1 MIDQEQVRKYWA
13 GWVRR
18 EIGGNDMVQEA
29 AASAAVNEILLG
41 HDDAAAAAAA
51 RRMAQSLGIRVKG
64 GQPGAVVT
72 SAATTSS
79 DAPFP
84 GPSTAPVPV
93 PARAATSGEPLR
105 CRLCGSVPAA
115 NMTIHEHNGR
125 VIWMV
130 HKTVKGPFCRDCATA
145 LLRQR
150 QNSTLFQGW
159 FGIFSFFITPVTL
172 LLNLG
177 AWQKVRSLAAPHRDP
192 GTESPLPAPLSPG
205 NPLIRRPGLYVGG
218 VVLGAVAA
226 FLIISA
232 NDKGGCLDDSTTRA
246 NRVTDL
252 HNAYVATYN
261 KDGAA
266 ISACSTVD
274 CERAPKLELA
284 AALRT
289 YSTGLG
295 QICWPDDNMK
305 ADANRLIAANTAAAD
320 AFTSWAGATTDSDE
334 KSLGSIADQKDKDEQ
349 AAEAKLAS
357 DLQVQYAS
365 PSP

>member
-18 EIGGNDMVQEA
+18 EIGGNEMVQEA

-41 HDDAAAAAAA
+41 HDDAAAAGAA
-51 RRMAQSLGIRVKG
+51 RRMAQSLGVKVKG
-64 GQPGAVVT
+64 GQPGAVVAP
-72 SAATTSS
+72 AARPSN

-84 GPSTAPVPV
+84 GPTTTRVPVPV
-93 PARAATSGEPLR
+93 QAAAPGEPLR

-125 VIWMV
+125 VVWMV
-130 HKTVKGPFCRDCATA
+130 HKTVKGPFCRDCGTA

-159 FGIFSFFITPVTL
+159 FGIFSFFITPITL

-177 AWQKVRSLAAPHRDP
+177 AWQKVRSLAAPRRDP
-192 GTESPLPAPLSPG
+192 ATESPLPAPLHPGSP
-205 NPLIRRPGLYVGG
+205 LLRRPGPYVGG
-218 VVLGAVAA
+218 VVVGAVAV
-226 FLIISA
+226 FLIVAA
-232 NDKGGCLDDSTTRA
+232 NDRGGCLDTSTERA

-274 CERAPKLELA
+274 CERAPKLEIA
-284 AALRT
+284 TALRT

-295 QICWPDDNMK
+295 QICWPDSNLK
-305 ADANRLIAANTAAAD
+305 AEANSLIAANTTMAD
-320 AFTSWAGATTDSDE
+320 AFTSWAGATNDSDE
-334 KSLGSIADQKDKDEQ
+334 KSLGSIADQKDKDQQ
-349 AAEAKLAS
+349 AAEAKLAG

>member
-1 MIDQEQVRKYWA
+1 MIDQEQVRKHWA

-18 EIGGNDMVQEA
+18 EIGGNEMVQEA

-51 RRMAQSLGIRVKG
+51 RRMAQSLGVKVKG
-64 GQPGAVVT
+64 GPPGAVVAP
-72 SAATTSS
+72 AAASS

-84 GPSTAPVPV
+84 GPSAAPVPAPV
-93 PARAATSGEPLR
+93 RAATSGEPLR

-125 VIWMV
+125 VVWMV
-130 HKTVKGPFCRDCATA
+130 HKTVKGPFCRDCGTA

-177 AWQKVRSLAAPHRDP
+177 AWQKVRALAAPHRDP
-192 GTESPLPAPLSPG
+192 ATESPLPAPLHPGSP
-205 NPLIRRPGLYVGG
+205 LLRRPGPYVGG
-218 VVLGAVAA
+218 VVVGAVAV

-232 NDKGGCLDDSTTRA
+232 NDRGGCLDSSTDRA

-261 KDGAA
+261 KAGAA

-274 CERAPKLELA
+274 CERAPKLEIA
-284 AALRT
+284 SALKT

-295 QICWPDDNMK
+295 QICWPNDSMK
-305 ADANRLIAANTAAAD
+305 AEANSLIAANGAMAD
-320 AFTSWAGATTDSDE
+320 AFTSWAGATSDTDD
-334 KSLGSIADQKDKDEQ
+334 KTLAHVADQKDKDQQ
-349 AAEAKLAS
+349 AAEAKLAA
-357 DLQVQYAS
+357 DLQVAYSS

>member
-1 MIDQEQVRKYWA
+1 VIDQEQVRKYWA

-18 EIGGNDMVQEA
+18 QIGGNEMVQEA

-41 HDDAAAAAAA
+41 HNDEAAATAA
-51 RRMAQSLGIRVKG
+51 RRMAQSLGVKVKG
-64 GQPGAVVT
+64 GQPGAGVAP
-72 SAATTSS
+72 AATAPS

-84 GPSTAPVPV
+84 GPTSTPGPAP
-93 PARAATSGEPLR
+93 AQAAVAGQPLR

-125 VIWMV
+125 VVWMV
-130 HKTVKGPFCRDCATA
+130 HKTVKGPFCRDCGTA

-159 FGIFSFFITPVTL
+159 FGIFSFFITPITL

-192 GTESPLPAPLSPG
+192 ATESPLPAPLNPG
-205 NPLIRRPGLYVGG
+205 KPLIRRPGPYVGG
-218 VVLGAVAA
+218 VVLGAVAV

-261 KDGAA
+261 KAGAA
-266 ISACSTVD
+266 IGTCTTVD
-274 CERAPKLELA
+274 CERAPKLEIVS
-284 AALRT
+284 ALKT
-289 YSTGLG
+289 YSTGLS
-295 QICWPDDNMK
+295 QICWPNDNMK
-305 ADANRLIAANTAAAD
+305 AEANNLIAANGAMVD
-320 AFTSWAGATTDSDE
+320 AFTAWAGATTDADD
-334 KSLGSIADQKDKDEQ
+334 KTLAAAADQKDKDQQ
-349 AAEAKLAS
+349 AAEAKLAN
-357 DLQVQYAS
+357 DLQVSYSS